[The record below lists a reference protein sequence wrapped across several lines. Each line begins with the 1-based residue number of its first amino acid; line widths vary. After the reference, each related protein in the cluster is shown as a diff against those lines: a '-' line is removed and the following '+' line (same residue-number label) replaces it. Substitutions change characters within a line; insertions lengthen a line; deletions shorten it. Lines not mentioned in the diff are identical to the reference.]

1 MEQIVQH
8 NSENGLTK
16 VEIMAKAF
24 QYAKQSKSDNTRK
37 AYSSDWVHFSE
48 WCNSNGF
55 QSLPA
60 TFDTLA
66 IYLTAY
72 AEILKV
78 ATLSRHLASIG
89 EAHRTAGLP
98 SPTESK
104 EVKLVWQGIRRT
116 KGVKQEVK
124 LPIMT
129 DDLRKAF
136 VSFRKDLKG
145 LRDRSLLLLGYT
157 GAFRRS
163 ELVSL
168 DVSDLQFVPE
178 GITVTLRHSKTDQ
191 EGEGMVKAIPYSSS
205 LELCP
210 VRSLQEW
217 LRASGITQG
226 ALFRSMGKGN
236 RLLTTRLSDR
246 SVALVVKAL
255 IELQG
260 GDSEKYSGHSLR
272 AGFVSEAAKQGAND
286 HEIMKQTGHHSREM
300 VSRYVRH
307 ISVWQQNAA
316 TRLGL

>member
-1 MEQIVQH
+1 MKKLISQPNASIQQLIVLADQASNFALH
-8 NSENGLTK
+8 SKSANTIRGYKSDWINFTNWCKSNGL
-16 VEIMAKAF
+16 V
-24 QYAKQSKSDNTRK
+24 
-37 AYSSDWVHFSE
+37 
-48 WCNSNGF
+48 
-55 QSLPA
+55 SLPA
-60 TFDTLA
+60 SSEVLA
-66 IYLTAY
+66 LYLTAFSQV
-72 AEILKV
+72 LKV

-89 EAHRTAGLP
+89 EAHRTAGLL

-104 EVKLVWQGIRRT
+104 EVQLVWRGIRRT

-136 VSFRKDLKG
+136 VSFRQDLKG

-168 DVSDLQFVPE
+168 DLSDLQFVPE
-178 GITVTLRHSKTDQ
+178 GITITLRHSKTDQ
-191 EGEGMVKAIPYSSS
+191 ESEGLLKAIPYSSS

-217 LRASGITQG
+217 LRASSITEG

-246 SVALVVKAL
+246 AVALVVKEL
-255 IELQG
+255 IESQG

-307 ISVWQQNAA
+307 ISVWQQNAS
-316 TRLGL
+316 TKLGL